1 MSLGYVHANSFSFG
15 FVYGDAEN
23 GQRLSVDTAVFMKTK
38 TYAFSFA
45 STFESVFILMRFC
58 RKCSASWC
66 GQKAQTHQSVCGFK
80 RRRISVDRAL
90 VRGQQKYES

>member
-1 MSLGYVHANSFSFG
+1 MSVGCVHTNSFSFG

-45 STFESVFILMRFC
+45 STFESVFILMEN
-58 RKCSASWC
+58 
-66 GQKAQTHQSVCGFK
+66 AQRLG
-80 RRRISVDRAL
+80 VDRRPKHIKVCAVSNENVL
-90 VRGQQKYES
+90 VWTGP